1 MKEKEDWEIF
11 QTLGNNKI
19 IHHQDQLWSLKNK
32 SKQSKDWQLWDSPKL
47 KQLKRIWHAIRMK
60 NQQQT
65 YCSTDWPMETLRWNS
80 QNNNKEV
87 AEINKVEVINKA
99 EIKVIRNKTMMTT
112 YLTELIKRNKK
123 IERLMI
129 ISHRIIKNLL
139 KKIHKVS
146 KQFDKKMK
154 INKNKKNKL
163 CF

>member
-1 MKEKEDWEIF
+1 
-11 QTLGNNKI
+11 
-19 IHHQDQLWSLKNK
+19 
-32 SKQSKDWQLWDSPKL
+32 
-47 KQLKRIWHAIRMK
+47 
-60 NQQQT
+60 
-65 YCSTDWPMETLRWNS
+65 METLRWNS

-146 KQFDKKMK
+146 K
-154 INKNKKNKL
+154 
-163 CF
+163 